1 MSLHRGQT
9 ESVNIAVEEIS
20 RQLGFQVLEPGK
32 GSICF
37 RTHEI
42 SRPGLQFT
50 GFYSGFAPKRV
61 QLIGNAEMAYLYSLS
76 EADLQERM
84 SQFMGLNPPCI
95 VCARDNHPPEIL
107 LENAHKYGVPVFKTS
122 LATGAAG
129 HVISSLLQKE
139 MAPRILLHGE
149 LMDVYGVGVL
159 IRGESGSG
167 KSETA
172 LDLIRSG
179 HRIVADDV
187 VEVSRVG
194 DRLVGRAPDLIRY
207 KMDVRGIGLID
218 LRYIY
223 GMGAILPEK
232 DIDFVIDLETFEE
245 YMMANHPEEGVADIL
260 GIGVKNSFIPVSSG
274 RNVAVVIEVAVRN
287 FRLRQLGYNSG
298 REFGLYT
305 K

>member
-1 MSLHRGQT
+1 M
-9 ESVNIAVEEIS
+9 ESVNISVGEIS
-20 RQLGFQVLEPGK
+20 KELGFEVLESGT

-50 GFYSGFAPKRV
+50 GFYAKFSAKRV
-61 QLIGNAEMAYLYSLS
+61 QLIGNAEMYYLYSLS
-76 EADLQERM
+76 EVELRERM
-84 SQFMGLNPPCI
+84 DHFMGLHPPCI
-95 VCARDNHPPEIL
+95 VCARDNRPPEIL
-107 LENAHKYGVPVFKTS
+107 LESARKYGVCVFRTHHD
-122 LATGAAG
+122 TDTAG
-129 HVISSLLQKE
+129 HIISSLLQVRL
-139 MAPRILLHGE
+139 APRILLHGE

-172 LDLIRSG
+172 LELIRSG

-194 DRLVGRAPDLIRY
+194 DRLVGKAPDLTRHI
-207 KMDVRGIGLID
+207 MDVRGIGLID
-218 LRYIY
+218 LRYLY

-232 DIDFVIDLETFEE
+232 DIDFIIDLEPFED
-245 YMMANHPEEGVADIL
+245 YIKANHPENGTTDIL
-260 GIGVKNSFIPVSSG
+260 GIGVKTAVLPVSPG

-287 FRLRQLGYNSG
+287 FRLKQLGYDGSRDFNLGTNDIPSG
-298 REFGLYT
+298 G

>member
-1 MSLHRGQT
+1 M
-9 ESVNIAVEEIS
+9 EFVNIAVSEIS
-20 RQLGFQVLEPGK
+20 KELDFQVLEHGK

-37 RTHEI
+37 RTYEI

-50 GFYSGFAPKRV
+50 GFYSEFSSRRV

-76 EADLQERM
+76 DESLQERM

-95 VCARDNHPPEIL
+95 VCARDNHPPRIL
-107 LENAHKYGVPVFKTS
+107 LDNAREYGVPVFKTR
-122 LATGAAG
+122 LTTDTAG
-129 HVISSLLQKE
+129 HVISSFLQKKL
-139 MAPRILLHGE
+139 APRIMLHGE

-167 KSETA
+167 KSEIA

-207 KMDVRGIGLID
+207 KMDIRGIGLID
-218 LRYIY
+218 LRYLY

-232 DIDFVIDLETFEE
+232 DIDFVIDLESFDE
-245 YMMANHPEEGVADIL
+245 YKLANHPEDGVADIL

-274 RNVAVVIEVAVRN
+274 RNVAVVIEVAVRD
-287 FRLRQLGYNSG
+287 FRLKQLGYDPG
-298 REFGLYT
+298 KEFGLNI

>member
-1 MSLHRGQT
+1 M
-9 ESVNIAVEEIS
+9 ESVNITVSEIS
-20 RQLGFQVLEPGK
+20 KELDFQVLEPGT

-50 GFYSGFAPKRV
+50 GFYAEFSPKRV
-61 QLIGNAEMAYLYSLS
+61 QLIGNAEMSYLYSLS
-76 EADLQERM
+76 DDDLQERM
-84 SQFMGLNPPCI
+84 SHFMGLNPPCI
-95 VCARDNHPPEIL
+95 VCARDNHPPKIL
-107 LENAHKYGVPVFKTS
+107 LDNAHKYGVPVFKTS
-122 LATGAAG
+122 LATDTAG
-129 HVISSLLQKE
+129 HVISSLLQK
-139 MAPRILLHGE
+139 MLAPRILLHGE
-149 LMDVYGVGVL
+149 LMDVHGVGVL

-218 LRYIY
+218 LRYLY

-232 DIDFVIDLETFEE
+232 DIDFVIDLESFED
-245 YMMANHPEEGVADIL
+245 YKLANHPEDGMTDIL
-260 GIGVKNSFIPVSSG
+260 GIGVRNAVIPVSSG

-287 FRLRQLGYNSG
+287 LRLKQLGYDG
-298 REFGLYT
+298 GEFGLHT

>member
-1 MSLHRGQT
+1 MD
-9 ESVNIAVEEIS
+9 SVNITVSEVCK
-20 RQLGFQVLEPGK
+20 QLDFQVLEPGT

-50 GFYSGFAPKRV
+50 GFYSEFSSKRV

-76 EADLQERM
+76 GDALMERM
-84 SQFMGLNPPCI
+84 NQFMGMNPPCI
-95 VCARDNHPPEIL
+95 VCARNNNPPEIL
-107 LENAHKYGVPVFKTS
+107 LENARKYGVPVLKTP
-122 LATGAAG
+122 LDTDTAG
-129 HVISSLLQKE
+129 HVISTLLQKE
-139 MAPRILLHGE
+139 LAPRILLHGE
-149 LMDVYGVGVL
+149 LMDVHGVGVL

-207 KMDVRGIGLID
+207 KMDIRGIGLID
-218 LRYIY
+218 LRYLY

-232 DIDFVIDLETFEE
+232 DIDFVIDLESFED
-245 YMMANHPEEGVADIL
+245 YKRANHPEDGGTDIL
-260 GIGVKNSFIPVSSG
+260 GKSVKNTFIPVSSG

-287 FRLRQLGYNSG
+287 FRLRQLGYDPS
-298 REFGLYT
+298 REFGLDT

>member
-1 MSLHRGQT
+1 M
-9 ESVNIAVEEIS
+9 ESVNITVSEICKE
-20 RQLGFQVLEPGK
+20 LDFQVLESGS

-50 GFYSGFAPKRV
+50 GFYAEFAPKRV
-61 QLIGNAEMAYLYSLS
+61 QLIGNAEMAYLYSLGEES
-76 EADLQERM
+76 LRERM
-84 SQFMGLNPPCI
+84 GQFMGMNPPCI
-95 VCARDNHPPEIL
+95 VCARNNHPPEIL
-107 LENAHKYGVPVFKTS
+107 LRSAREHGVPVFKTS
-122 LATGAAG
+122 LNTDTAG
-129 HVISSLLQKE
+129 HVISSLLQKKL
-139 MAPRILLHGE
+139 APRILLHGE
-149 LMDVYGVGVL
+149 LMDVHGVGVL

-194 DRLVGRAPDLIRY
+194 DRLVGRAPDAIRY

-218 LRYIY
+218 LRYLY
-223 GMGAILPEK
+223 GMGAILREK
-232 DIDFVIDLETFEE
+232 DIDFVIDLETFDE
-245 YMMANHPEEGVADIL
+245 YKRANHPEDALTDIL
-260 GIGVKNSFIPVSSG
+260 GISVKNTFIPVSSG

-287 FRLRQLGYNSG
+287 FRLKQLGYDAG
-298 REFGLYT
+298 REFGPDA

>member
-1 MSLHRGQT
+1 M
-9 ESVNIAVEEIS
+9 ESVNISVNDIS
-20 RQLGFQVLEPGK
+20 RELGFQVLESGK
-32 GSICF
+32 DSISF
-37 RTHEI
+37 HTHEI

-50 GFYSGFAPKRV
+50 GFYEKFAPKRV
-61 QLIGNAEMAYLYSLS
+61 QLIGNAEMYYLYSLG
-76 EADLQERM
+76 EDELRERM
-84 SQFMGLNPPCI
+84 DHFMGLNPPCI
-95 VCARDNHPPEIL
+95 VCARNNYPPQIL
-107 LENAHKYGVPVFKTS
+107 LQSAKKCGVPVFKTS
-122 LATGAAG
+122 QDTDTAG
-129 HVISSLLQKE
+129 HIISSLLQVR

-172 LDLIRSG
+172 LELIRSG

-194 DRLVGRAPDLIRY
+194 DRLVGKAPDLTRHI
-207 KMDVRGIGLID
+207 MDVRGIGLID
-218 LRYIY
+218 LRYLY

-232 DIDFVIDLETFEE
+232 DIDFVIDLESFEE
-245 YMMANHPEEGVADIL
+245 YKKANHTEDGVAEIL
-260 GIGVKNSFIPVSSG
+260 GREVKNAVLPVSPG

-287 FRLRQLGYNSG
+287 FRLKQLGYDGS
-298 REFGLYT
+298 REFGLRT

>member
-1 MSLHRGQT
+1 M
-9 ESVNIAVEEIS
+9 ESVNINVSEICKE
-20 RQLGFQVLEPGK
+20 LGFQVLEPGM

-50 GFYSGFAPKRV
+50 GFYTEFSSKRV

-76 EADLQERM
+76 DESLRERM

-95 VCARDNHPPEIL
+95 VCARDNCPPDIL
-107 LENAHKYGVPVFKTS
+107 LQSAREYGVPVFKTS
-122 LATGAAG
+122 LDTDTAG

-139 MAPRILLHGE
+139 LAPRILLHGE
-149 LMDVYGVGVL
+149 LMDVHGVGVL

-194 DRLVGRAPDLIRY
+194 DRLVGRAPDVIRY
-207 KMDVRGIGLID
+207 KMDIRGIGLID
-218 LRYIY
+218 LRYLY
-223 GMGAILPEK
+223 GMGSILPEK
-232 DIDFVIDLETFEE
+232 DIDFVIDLESFDE
-245 YMMANHPEEGVADIL
+245 YKLANHPEDGVTDIL
-260 GIGVKNSFIPVSSG
+260 GKKVKNTFIPVSSG

-287 FRLRQLGYNSG
+287 FRLKQLGYDAG
-298 REFGLYT
+298 REFGLET

>member
-1 MSLHRGQT
+1 M
-9 ESVNIAVEEIS
+9 ESVSITVSEIS
-20 RQLGFQVLEPGK
+20 KELDFQVLEPGK

-50 GFYSGFAPKRV
+50 GFYAEFSPRRV
-61 QLIGNAEMAYLYSLS
+61 QLIGNAEMAYLYSLGDES
-76 EADLQERM
+76 LRERM

-95 VCARDNHPPEIL
+95 VCARDNQPPEIL
-107 LENAHKYGVPVFKTS
+107 LQSAREYGVPVFRTQ
-122 LATGAAG
+122 LNTDTAG
-129 HVISSLLQKE
+129 HVISSLLQKKL
-139 MAPRILLHGE
+139 APRILLHGE
-149 LMDVYGVGVL
+149 LMDVYGVGVM

-172 LDLIRSG
+172 LELIRSG

-194 DRLVGRAPDLIRY
+194 GRLVGRAPDTIRY
-207 KMDVRGIGLID
+207 KMDIRGIGLID
-218 LRYIY
+218 LRYLY

-232 DIDFVIDLETFEE
+232 DIDFVIDLESFDE
-245 YMMANHPEEGVADIL
+245 YKRANHPEAGVTDIL

-287 FRLRQLGYNSG
+287 FRLRQLGYDPAK
-298 REFGLYT
+298 EFGLNT

>member
-1 MSLHRGQT
+1 M
-9 ESVNIAVEEIS
+9 ESVNITVSEIC
-20 RQLGFQVLEPGK
+20 RELDFQVLEPGA

-37 RTHEI
+37 RTPEI

-50 GFYSGFAPKRV
+50 GFYAEFAPKRV

-76 EADLQERM
+76 DESLRERM
-84 SQFMGLNPPCI
+84 GQFMGLNPPCI
-95 VCARDNHPPEIL
+95 VCARNNNPPAIL
-107 LENAHKYGVPVFKTS
+107 LQSAREYGVPVFKTA
-122 LATGAAG
+122 LNTDTAG
-129 HVISSLLQKE
+129 HVISSLLQKKL
-139 MAPRILLHGE
+139 APRILLHGE
-149 LMDVYGVGVL
+149 LMDVHGVGVL

-194 DRLVGRAPDLIRY
+194 DRLVGRAPDAIRY
-207 KMDVRGIGLID
+207 KMDIRGIGLID
-218 LRYIY
+218 LRYLY

-245 YMMANHPEEGVADIL
+245 YKRANHPENGVTNIL
-260 GIGVKNSFIPVSSG
+260 GKSVKNTFIPVSSG

-287 FRLRQLGYNSG
+287 FRLKQLGYDGG
-298 REFGLYT
+298 REFGLDT